1 MSKDLVEML
10 DGIGKNAVS
19 FHQKIFGRK
28 TSSLD
33 TDDADYSE
41 DEEVHGIGLKNY
53 EMISQIIES
62 LGLEKR
68 KNKSLMVP
76 PLKSQ
81 QIARGIIALIP

>member
-1 MSKDLVEML
+1 M
-10 DGIGKNAVS
+10 
-19 FHQKIFGRK
+19 
-28 TSSLD
+28 
-33 TDDADYSE
+33 
-41 DEEVHGIGLKNY
+41 HGIGLKNY